1 MNAENELEQVKT
13 TAIRVCQRYAA
24 LLALNWQRLE
34 ELREDEYPT
43 EQESFEKEEMEELL
57 GDCGV
62 ADEQEALDYISDVP
76 LEITCHSGNVS
87 LADWPPR
94 YPDSVCVLLAT
105 GGPAYRLWIDVRGER
120 NFGVEVERVRVQ
132 VQDWGTPWVD
142 ATFDSDI
149 LDELLP
155 LAEFWT
161 CALFAD

>member
-1 MNAENELEQVKT
+1 
-13 TAIRVCQRYAA
+13 
-24 LLALNWQRLE
+24 LLALDWRRLE
-34 ELREDEYPT
+34 ELREIEFPT
-43 EQESFEKEEMEELL
+43 EQESFEKEELEELL

-62 ADEQEALDYISDVP
+62 ADEDEALDYLSDVP
-76 LEITCHSGNVS
+76 LEITCNSGSVS

-105 GGPAYRLWIDVRGER
+105 GGPAYRLWVDVTGVK
-120 NFGVEVERVRVQ
+120 FGVAVDRVRVQ

-142 ATFDSDI
+142 ATFDPDI
-149 LDELLP
+149 LAELLP